1 MVISPA
7 VKTTTTAPHSMVC
20 PRCESKMIITYDEL
34 ECLLC
39 GHVDYSYKPPVKIRT
54 KSIVSTGTK
63 YVLRYV
69 GEFKTLTE
77 TLTYVQ
83 LRRLR
88 NRVVFGVTCPFCNK
102 EMDQSSLSGKRR
114 EVREERY
121 KCESGHRVSLLPK
134 KDGSMGW
141 K

>member
-1 MVISPA
+1 MVIA
-7 VKTTTTAPHSMVC
+7 QANITTTTRSSEC
-20 PRCESKMIITYDEL
+20 PRCDSKMIVTYDEL

-39 GHVDYSYKPPVKIRT
+39 GYVDYTYTPPARLHA
-54 KSIVSTGTK
+54 KSIISTGTR
-63 YVLRYV
+63 YILRYV
-69 GEFKTLTE
+69 GDFESLSD

-88 NRVVFGVTCPFCNK
+88 HRAVFSVTCPFCP
-102 EMDQSSLSGKRR
+102 EPRQMEQSSLSGKRR